1 MLFLK
6 AWAYLLSPPNLLDL
20 AIKKEKIIT
29 KQKALASRPDG
40 NEKVS
45 LPALLA
51 IAEPLQQIA
60 PKNKFKSSIKLKKEW
75 LEIQKINL
83 KFISFFV

>member
-1 MLFLK
+1 M
-6 AWAYLLSPPNLLDL
+6 AWVCLLSPPNLLDL

-45 LPALLA
+45 LSPYL
-51 IAEPLQQIA
+51 P
-60 PKNKFKSSIKLKKEW
+60 
-75 LEIQKINL
+75 
-83 KFISFFV
+83 